1 MRVVQSGNDGALVQ
15 VDQLGALATQAHHLP
30 VASDR
35 EKLTI
40 ADRRPLCQGAAIVLR
55 RDFAVVKDQVG
66 WLFVH
71 REPPELTCGPFRLAG
86 PRTQKSEWAVRRAPW
101 YTRIPPR
108 CRTRRNESLPRP
120 S

>member
-15 VDQLGALATQAHHLP
+15 VDELGALAAQAHHLP

-40 ADRRPLCQGAAIVLR
+40 TDRRPLCQGAAIVLR
-55 RDFAVVKDQVG
+55 RDFAVMKDQVS

-71 REPPELTCGPFRLAG
+71 REPPELTCGPLRPAG
-86 PRTQKSEWAVRRAPW
+86 RGTPERQWAMRRAPW
-101 YTRIPPR
+101 CRRIPPR
-108 CRTRRNESLPRP
+108 CRTRR
-120 S
+120 